1 MVRLLRLYTIDFVDI
16 DVGDCAATIQ
26 SAWQRFGVVSS
37 AEDAVVV
44 VRALKG
50 EGTLVCDVTR
60 LHSFFWRVHSFFFY
74 YVCILFFCVCILFFF
89 GVCILFL
96 CVCIF
101 FLRACFCLLLL
112 FCMRCD
118 PFACLF
124 SRYLAERKNDKWR
137 RPAIACGLRRPAIAT
152 AGIDI
157 LRGSQSLW
165 KRWSRHHHVS
175 TCFTSPCKLT
185 PLLAAGTM
193 CTSV

>member
-101 FLRACFCLLLL
+101 FLRVYSFFCVRAFACCFCFACVATRLLACFLGTWPKEKMTNGDVLRLHVA
-112 FCMRCD
+112 CD
-118 PFACLF
+118 VLQLQP
-124 SRYLAERKNDKWR
+124 
-137 RPAIACGLRRPAIAT
+137 
-152 AGIDI
+152 
-157 LRGSQSLW
+157 RGSI
-165 KRWSRHHHVS
+165 
-175 TCFTSPCKLT
+175 FY
-185 PLLAAGTM
+185 AALKAYGNVGVATTM
-193 CTSV
+193 